1 MLRDPHHTLC
11 TYTPHPARLKL
22 FNTHTAHLMLEEE
35 PDQANHF
42 LDVTGN
48 PSAVYDSE
56 DQFTSALLSLQLEL
70 TFLQSKDDLYL
81 NNFDSYKGLLHT
93 LGCDPQTVH

>member
-22 FNTHTAHLMLEEE
+22 FNTHTGDHFLLEEEPDHTAHLMLKEE

-42 LDVTGN
+42 LDVTCN
-48 PSAVYDSE
+48 PSAVYDCK

-70 TFLQSKDDLYL
+70 
-81 NNFDSYKGLLHT
+81 
-93 LGCDPQTVH
+93 